1 MRVILEIPVTYDDSL
16 TFFGIY
22 MKNFCQTLKAA
33 EQLELWKKTER
44 RTNLASIQDRK
55 EAKERSNQDKKA
67 SQPASICVKGREEG
81 CFEKKIAK
89 AGKPEQQI
97 QRRKGKF

>member
-1 MRVILEIPVTYDDSL
+1 MILELPLTYDDSL

-22 MKNFCQTLKAA
+22 
-33 EQLELWKKTER
+33 E
-44 RTNLASIQDRK
+44 TNLASIQNRK

-67 SQPASICVKGREEG
+67 SQPASICGKGREEG
-81 CFEKKIAK
+81 CFEKKVAK
-89 AGKPEQQI
+89 AGKPEEKI